1 MASPG
6 ICGYSVKY
14 KDRSKLN
21 LKRIFVG
28 LQWRG
33 DSKRRVGQQYMLM
46 RSSNERGLCSYKPKR
61 KSYDSS
67 KTVTMRK
74 GDGRDLHRKFIHV
87 YIYVCVCFKIQNYSE
102 RKEIT
107 TLDLNF
113 FFFKSLSKVDVVL
126 TVNTSRKKK
135 KWQIMTRF

>member
-6 ICGYSVKY
+6 ICDYSVNY
-14 KDRSKLN
+14 KDGSKLN

-28 LQWRG
+28 LQWKG

-74 GDGRDLHRKFIHV
+74 GMEGICTGNSSMSM
-87 YIYVCVCFKIQNYSE
+87 CVCFKIQNYSE

-107 TLDLNF
+107 TLDLKF
-113 FFFKSLSKVDVVL
+113 FFFKKHKQKLM
-126 TVNTSRKKK
+126 
-135 KWQIMTRF
+135 WY